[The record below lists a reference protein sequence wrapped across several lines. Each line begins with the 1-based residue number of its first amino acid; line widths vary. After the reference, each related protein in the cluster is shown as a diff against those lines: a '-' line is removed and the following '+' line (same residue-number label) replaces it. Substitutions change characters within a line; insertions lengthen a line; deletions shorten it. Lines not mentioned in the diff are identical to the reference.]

1 LQDSPLRAPLQE
13 LSGRL
18 NLRDLYQLYDLLLAA
33 RERLDSQINKQMML
47 EEILIHWSELN
58 RS

>member
-1 LQDSPLRAPLQE
+1 
-13 LSGRL
+13 
-18 NLRDLYQLYDLLLAA
+18 LRDLYQLYDLLLAA